1 MAETGAARRVARVVI
16 GVGLVST
23 LVLPGRRTARTV
35 DAFFRTFHS
44 SLNAARGDDRR
55 GRR

>member
-1 MAETGAARRVARVVI
+1 MGAARTVAGVVI

-23 LVLPGRRTARTV
+23 LVLPGRRTARTA
-35 DAFFRTFHS
+35 DAFLRTFHS
-44 SLNAARGDDRR
+44 SLNEARGDDRQ